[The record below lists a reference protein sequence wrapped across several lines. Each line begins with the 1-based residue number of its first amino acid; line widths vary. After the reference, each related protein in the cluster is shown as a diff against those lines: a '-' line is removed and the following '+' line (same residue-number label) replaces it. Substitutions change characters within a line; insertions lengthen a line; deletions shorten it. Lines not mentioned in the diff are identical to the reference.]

1 MSDFLR
7 HRAIMTHT
15 LETHMLDI
23 HPPHEA
29 AHTWKDFFIHIAT
42 IVIGLL
48 IAIGLEQTVEAIH
61 HHREVSETR
70 EALRAEIGDNRKA
83 FEQEA
88 RIWHWETTELQNNL
102 DTLEYLR
109 QHPGTPD
116 EKLPGVL
123 FWSHRGAHFSHA
135 AWDAATSAGVTSLLP
150 REEITEMQAYYERL
164 AIIDTAASDVWAA
177 INDAS
182 RFEFD
187 VSRLSALTPAQIEEI
202 TKLTEIAMERH
213 FLWGIA
219 LENAG
224 SRQSKEFPPSITTA
238 DLGLHKMQ
246 FVPKAGLEAGNPAY
260 ALTVQRLE
268 AAGYPSASPTSPS
281 PKAPKQ

>member
-1 MSDFLR
+1 
-7 HRAIMTHT
+7 
-15 LETHMLDI
+15 MLDV
-23 HPPHEA
+23 HPPHA
-29 AHTWKDFFIHIAT
+29 PTHTWRDFLIHIAT

-70 EALRAEIGDNRKA
+70 EALEAEIADNRKN
-83 FEQEA
+83 FEHDA
-88 RIWHWETTELQNNL
+88 RIWRWETTELQNNL
-102 DTLEYLR
+102 DVLEYLR

-123 FWSHRGAHFSHA
+123 FWAHRGAHFSHA
-135 AWDAATSAGVTSLLP
+135 AWDAATSAGVTSLMP
-150 REEITEMQAYYERL
+150 REEITEMQAYYTRLETIGTAER
-164 AIIDTAASDVWAA
+164 DVWAA

-182 RFEFD
+182 RFEFV
-187 VSRLSALTPAQIEEI
+187 VSRLTALTPAQIEEI

-213 FLWGIA
+213 FLWGIT

-224 SRQSKEFPPSITTA
+224 NRQPEEFPPSITTA

-246 FVPKAGLEAGNPAY
+246 FVPKAGLGSGNPAY
-260 ALTVQRLE
+260 ALTLQRLE
-268 AAGYPSASPTSPS
+268 AAGYPPPSSSPTNPS
-281 PKAPKQ
+281 PQAPEK

>member
-1 MSDFLR
+1 
-7 HRAIMTHT
+7 
-15 LETHMLDI
+15 MLDV

-61 HHREVSETR
+61 HRREVSETR
-70 EALRAEIGDNRKA
+70 EALEAEIGDNRKY
-83 FEQEA
+83 FEQDA
-88 RIWHWETTELQNNL
+88 RIWRWETAELESNL

-123 FWSHRGAHFSHA
+123 FWSHRGARFSHA
-135 AWDAATSAGVTSLLP
+135 AWDAATSAGVTSLMP
-150 REEITEMQAYYERL
+150 REEITEMQAYYTRL
-164 AIIDTAASDVWAA
+164 ETIGTADRDVWAA

-182 RFEFD
+182 RFEF
-187 VSRLSALTPAQIEEI
+187 VASRLSDLTPAQIEEI

-213 FLWGIA
+213 FLWGIT

-224 SRQSKEFPPSITTA
+224 SRQPEEFPPSITTA

-246 FVPKAGLEAGNPAY
+246 FVPKAGMGAGNPAY
-260 ALTVQRLE
+260 ALTMQRLE
-268 AAGYPSASPTSPS
+268 AAGYPPPALSPPGSNPQTPS
-281 PKAPKQ
+281 K